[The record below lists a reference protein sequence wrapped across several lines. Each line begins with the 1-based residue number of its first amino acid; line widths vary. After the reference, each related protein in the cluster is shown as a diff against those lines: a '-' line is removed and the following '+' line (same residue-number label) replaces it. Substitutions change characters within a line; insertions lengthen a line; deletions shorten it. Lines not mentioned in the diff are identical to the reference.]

1 MKNIAGFLLMVLV
14 LGMQGAVFAN
24 EAPAVSNVSA
34 LQRDD
39 NSKLVDIYYDLAD
52 ADGDNCTV
60 WIVISDDGGI
70 NWRVPAD
77 TYSGAVGND
86 ISPGTGKH
94 VIWDA
99 GKDMPGKS
107 GDFKVRVFA
116 DDGNGPGP
124 MVLVPAGWFAY
135 QNASVG
141 NYTYVDSFMIG
152 KYEVTSSEYIQF
164 LNVVDSAGNYWYSSM
179 SGEIIQK
186 GDAGNYYYELVQG
199 RESYPAR
206 WVNFYDANDY
216 CQWKSNQTGLTYRLP
231 TEHEWEKAAGWDP
244 IEEKLYIY
252 GFHQDTISCSWC
264 NYNDCYSDNPLP
276 VGSFNG
282 TEGKENAKSF
292 YGCYDMSGNLWE
304 WITEGTETSHI
315 VRGGNCG
322 SSESGCRVVDRNNT
336 TTPLNRSSGG
346 GFRLV
351 REIE

>member
-1 MKNIAGFLLMVLV
+1 MKNIAGVLLMVLV
-14 LGMQGAVFAN
+14 LAIQGAVFAN
-24 EAPAVSNVSA
+24 TAPVVSNVSA
-34 LQRDD
+34 VQRDD
-39 NSKLVDIYYDLAD
+39 DSKLVDIYYDLAD
-52 ADGDNCTV
+52 SDGDNCTV

-94 VIWDA
+94 VVWDA

-107 GDFKVRVFA
+107 GTFKVRVFA

-141 NYTYVDSFMIG
+141 NYTYVDSFIIG
-152 KYEVTSSEYIQF
+152 KYEVTNSEYIQF
-164 LNVVDSAGNYWYSSM
+164 LNAADPAGDHWYSEM

-186 GDAGNYYYELVQG
+186 GYAGNYYYELVQDK
-199 RESYPAR
+199 ENHPAR

-231 TEHEWEKAAGWDP
+231 TKHEWEKAAAWDP
-244 IEEKLYIY
+244 IEQHYFIY
-252 GFHQDTISCSWC
+252 GFHSDSIDCSKCNHSGCVGDTTE
-264 NYNDCYSDNPLP
+264 
-276 VGSFNG
+276 VGSYDPY
-282 TEGKENAKSF
+282 KSY

-304 WITEGTETSHI
+304 WTSEIYHPDPLSY
-315 VRGGNCG
+315 VLRGGAWTHDA
-322 SSESGCRVVDRNNT
+322 SVCRTTYRDYSMPSNQNNHV
-336 TTPLNRSSGG
+336 